1 MEITY
6 RGHRLEIVHPTPALN
21 MFVIKAFDFEGTVRK
36 THEFGAIAD
45 IDEAFRIALE
55 DGLLRIDNYCDNRLA
70 YPEDENQ
77 PGY

>member
-6 RGHRLEIVHPTPALN
+6 RGHRLEIAHLTPVLDL
-21 MFVIKAFDFEGTVRK
+21 FVIKAFNFEGTIRK
-36 THEFGAIAD
+36 THEFGGIAD
-45 IDEAFRIALE
+45 IDEAFRIALG
-55 DGLLRIDNYCDNRLA
+55 DALFKIDNYCDNRLA